1 MSDEAEVLLSAV
13 RARVDRWIHGADPA
27 GVLDDRAPEEF
38 ERLLNIVRETWPV
51 DPPPRFTAVFAEFF
65 RCRYSARPEEYT
77 DDLVVS
83 GTLFA
88 LVYGVEPGR
97 VPEQLRPLVA
107 ASLITSS
114 DPDLWG
120 VLVARAELGLPVP
133 PAVVDRQP
141 TFSDGRD
148 RPSFLSG
155 CADAVATLYAET
167 GVRSDLDDSIRL
179 CEAAVDLA
187 GPDHRHRAALLQ
199 NLAVG
204 LRDRALLAGS
214 PEDLDRAVD
223 VGREAVTASARPEA
237 RGHRATVLRNHGIT
251 LQHRYDRT
259 SRLDD
264 LQHAISAFEEV
275 IGLSADGPN
284 RAKTRSLLS
293 SGLLRRFEHLGNTDD
308 LDRGILQG
316 RQALDGLAA
325 DDGGRPAVQGNL
337 GVLLRTRNERVGA
350 PDDLH
355 EAMELLRG
363 AVESMDANHPDR
375 STTLANLGNAH
386 LDRSVLRSS
395 ARDLDDGIALLRQ
408 AAEVA
413 APTSRD
419 RYRSLGQLGSALY
432 RRFLRVR
439 EVRDIDEAVEVLQTA
454 AETLPDT
461 YIERRPTLNA
471 LGVALLARFGVT
483 DDPEDVERAHR
494 TLAECLRLSP
504 VGSPDHSGAL
514 SNLASTLYFRA
525 RRGDRA
531 EDLTAAIDA
540 IRSAVDTTAPDHPE
554 RSGMLTKLS
563 ILLRSRSRL
572 EDRPGDLDLA
582 VDAARASL
590 QAPVSSR
597 PDRAH
602 ESLAVAHAL
611 IDRLA
616 VNASVTDA
624 SAAVA
629 LLRKVARSATADVYA
644 RLEAARTA
652 GNLTARVGGRPGA
665 AVDDYDVVE
674 LLPLLAWHGLE
685 RTSRERLLTE
695 WPGLVRDAAAAAV
708 DALRLP
714 RAVEQLEQG
723 RAVMWSQL
731 LAVRGDLTRLSAEH
745 PDLAERLT
753 DIRNE
758 LDKASPALPEEA
770 PAVPVPRSSPHR
782 PEAPRLPRVPG
793 GAVGSVERELVA
805 SDPRPD
811 EPGNEELSALTAEVD
826 RRVRAY
832 RALRD
837 PELVLHDQASE
848 EARRIGELADA
859 AGRDRVE
866 AAAAMHAVA
875 WLRWCRGRE
884 LPGEQGARESLAA
897 FESFGRIWG
906 ISLDLVAPGLVPPE
920 LAARTAEIRPET
932 DSVRLEDGPLVLGI
946 SGTALLSG
954 DRAGL
959 AKAAADLGRLAGHL
973 AEDDPFRPLC
983 SAHAATVYVSRFRVS
998 GDEADRRE
1006 AVLCARDVVARGQA
1020 PVLRL
1025 IGLSVLG
1032 EALLL
1037 GFASAGVTPGDA
1049 GDPGDLD
1056 EAVGLLREA
1065 VDLAREVET
1074 EAETEVDQGDEGA
1087 LPETTADRVRRLNSL
1102 VQLANAL
1109 LARYRVR
1116 ADGSDL
1122 DEAVR
1127 ECLTAFGLLPPEH
1140 RAHPGARE
1148 VFAAVLEEVNKDSDD
1163 PARLEQSL
1171 LLCRALFAMTGMP
1184 MPSETGTPDAAAKI
1198 PENAE
1203 AGRPSV
1209 AGSKRFSVPPRADG
1223 PAADTHATDVTF
1235 GSATVA
1241 ATVVDDTDH
1250 ERWLATVRR
1259 ICRSGGVV
1267 LVPEHPS
1274 PRRERAGE
1282 RPDLFDLEG
1291 MVERVGDC
1299 AAVPLE
1305 VFDESVTA
1313 DFDALPGE
1321 LRELFPPLLDVQA
1334 FPCLLAG
1341 ATTLRNLLS
1350 DNGIS
1355 LPDGLVSR
1363 SRPVRTDFR
1372 EWAHL
1377 WAPGDDD
1384 ESPAHIEERL
1394 LRGDGRSVLAYSVA
1408 QLLATGHRNGALHGD
1423 ARWESFAWSP
1433 ERGCA
1438 VILAHDARYL
1448 DRPPTPAQC
1457 ATDVMPLLPSLSRPT
1472 WRAFRLGYLRGR
1484 PDGPDGRNM
1493 IDLIEFGDTTGW
1505 MQAMAR
1511 NDMVEAVDLLG
1522 EALDRCGPADQVGR
1536 MVITANLAEALSR
1549 SGRHEQACAAAEAA
1563 WSAGRTLA
1571 PEFTPL
1577 LALQAGLASLRAG
1590 DRDAAAETMLG
1601 LIIGVSTPLVSEYAM
1616 RVVNHLFPG
1625 DGDVPALPDE
1635 ELPFIARRGDQLVIL
1650 DKAVTS
1656 EGYAS

>member
-1 MSDEAEVLLSAV
+1 MSDEAEVLLSAL
-13 RARVDRWIHGADPA
+13 RARVDRWVHDGDPA

-38 ERLLNIVRETWPV
+38 ERLLTIVRETWPV
-51 DPPPRFTAVFAEFF
+51 GPPPRFMAVFAEFF
-65 RCRYSARPEEYT
+65 HCRYSARPEEYA
-77 DDLVVS
+77 DSLVVS
-83 GTLFA
+83 GNLFA
-88 LVYGVEPGR
+88 MVYGVEPGR

-107 ASLITSS
+107 ASLIASS

-133 PAVVDRQP
+133 PGVVDRQP
-141 TFSDGRD
+141 MLSDGRD
-148 RPSFLSG
+148 RPGFLSG

-251 LQHRYDRT
+251 LQSRYDST
-259 SRLDD
+259 GRLDD
-264 LQHAISAFEEV
+264 LQHAISAFEEA

-375 STTLANLGNAH
+375 STTLANLGNAY
-386 LDRSVLRSS
+386 LGRSVLRSS

-419 RYRSLGQLGSALY
+419 RYRRLGQLGSALY

-439 EVRDIDEAVEVLQTA
+439 EVRDLDEAVEVLQTVA
-454 AETLPDT
+454 KTVPDT
-461 YIERRPTLNA
+461 HIERRPTLNA

-514 SNLASTLYFRA
+514 SNLASTLYLRA

-554 RSGMLTKLS
+554 WSGMLIKLS

-572 EDRPGDLDLA
+572 EDHPGDLDLA
-582 VDAARASL
+582 VDAARAAL

-597 PDRAH
+597 PDRVP

-644 RLEAARTA
+644 RLEAAQTA
-652 GNLTARVGGRPGA
+652 GDLTARVAGRPGA

-758 LDKASPALPEEA
+758 LDKASPALPGEA
-770 PAVPVPRSSPHR
+770 PAVPVPQPSPHR

-793 GAVGSVERELVA
+793 GAMGPVERELVA
-805 SDPRPD
+805 SEPRPD
-811 EPGNEELSALTAEVD
+811 EAGNEELSALTAEVD

-837 PELVLHDQASE
+837 TEPVLHERASE

-859 AGRDRVE
+859 AGGDRVE
-866 AAAAMHAVA
+866 AAAALHAVA

-906 ISLDLVAPGLVPPE
+906 MSLALVAPGLVDRE
-920 LAARTAEIRPET
+920 LAARTAELRPET
-932 DSVRLEDGPLVLGI
+932 DSVRPENGPLVLGI
-946 SGTALLSG
+946 SGTALLSR

-959 AKAAADLGRLAGHL
+959 AKAAADLGRLAEHL

-983 SAHAATVYVSRFRVS
+983 SAHAAAVHMSRFRVS
-998 GDEADRRE
+998 RDDADRRE
-1006 AVLCARDVVARGQA
+1006 AVRCARDVVARGQA
-1020 PVLRL
+1020 PAVRL
-1025 IGLSVLG
+1025 IGLSVLS

-1037 GFASAGVTPGDA
+1037 GFTSAVVSPGRPGSP

-1065 VDLAREVET
+1065 VDLSREVET
-1074 EAETEVDQGDEGA
+1074 EVGQGDEGVV
-1087 LPETTADRVRRLNSL
+1087 PETTADRARRLNSL

-1116 ADGSDL
+1116 ADVSDL

-1127 ECLTAFGLLPPEH
+1127 GCLTAFGLLPPEN
-1140 RAHPGARE
+1140 RAHPGART
-1148 VFAAVLEEVNKDSDD
+1148 VFVAVLEEVNRDSDD

-1184 MPSETGTPDAAAKI
+1184 MPSETGTADAAANI
-1198 PENAE
+1198 PEKAE

-1209 AGSKRFSVPPRADG
+1209 AGSERFSAPPRADG
-1223 PAADTHATDVTF
+1223 LAAATHATDVTF

-1250 ERWLATVRR
+1250 EHWLATVRR

-1267 LVPEHPS
+1267 LVPERLS
-1274 PRRERAGE
+1274 PRTERAGE
-1282 RPDLFDLEG
+1282 RPELFDIEG
-1291 MVERVGDC
+1291 MVERVSDC

-1305 VFDESVTA
+1305 VFDERVTA
-1313 DFDALPGE
+1313 GLDALPGE
-1321 LRELFPPLLDVQA
+1321 LRKLFPPLLGVQA

-1363 SRPVRTDFR
+1363 SRPVHTDFR

-1384 ESPAHIEERL
+1384 ESLAHIEERL
-1394 LRGDGRSVLAYSVA
+1394 RRGDGRSVLAYSVA
-1408 QLLATGHRNGALHGD
+1408 RLLATGHRNGALHGD
-1423 ARWESFAWSP
+1423 ARWESFGWSP

-1472 WRAFRLGYLRGR
+1472 WRAFRLGYLRGWS
-1484 PDGPDGRNM
+1484 DGRNV

-1505 MQAMAR
+1505 LQAMAR

-1563 WSAGRTLA
+1563 WSASRTLA

-1590 DRDAAAETMLG
+1590 DRDAAVETMLG

-1616 RVVNHLFPG
+1616 RVVYHLFPG

-1635 ELPFIARRGDQLVIL
+1635 ELPLFARRGDQLVIL
-1650 DKAVTS
+1650 NKAVTS
-1656 EGYAS
+1656 EGEVS

>member
-1 MSDEAEVLLSAV
+1 MSDEAEVLLSALQ
-13 RARVDRWIHGADPA
+13 ARVDRWLHSKDPA
-27 GVLDDRAPEEF
+27 GVLDDRAREEC

-51 DPPPRFTAVFAEFF
+51 DPPPRFTAVFADFF
-65 RCRYSARPEEYT
+65 RCRYAACPEEYA

-83 GTLFA
+83 GFMFA
-88 LVYGVEPGR
+88 LIYDVEPGR
-97 VPEQLRPLVA
+97 VPEQLRPHVA
-107 ASLITSS
+107 SSLITSS
-114 DPDLWG
+114 DLDLWG
-120 VLVARAELGLPVP
+120 VLIARAELGLPIP
-133 PAVVDRQP
+133 PAVVDRQA
-141 TFSDGRD
+141 TFHDGRD
-148 RPSFLSG
+148 RPTFLSR
-155 CADAVATLYAET
+155 CADAVAALYTET

-204 LRDRALLAGS
+204 LRDRALLTGS
-214 PEDLDRAVD
+214 RTDMDRAVD
-223 VGREAVTASARPEA
+223 VGQEAVVATARPEGRA
-237 RGHRATVLRNHGIT
+237 HRATVLRNHATT
-251 LQHRYDRT
+251 LQHCYDT
-259 SRLDD
+259 TGRLED

-284 RAKTRSLLS
+284 RATTRSLLS
-293 SGLLRRFEHLGNTDD
+293 SALLRRFEHLGNTDD
-308 LDRGILQG
+308 LDRGIVQG

-355 EAMELLRG
+355 EAIELLRG
-363 AVESMDANHPDR
+363 AVESMPADHPDR

-395 ARDLDDGIALLRQ
+395 VKDLNDGIALLRQ
-408 AAEVA
+408 AADVA
-413 APTSRD
+413 APASRD
-419 RYRSLGQLGSALY
+419 RHRSLGQLGSALY
-432 RRFLRVR
+432 RRFQRVR
-439 EVRDIDEAVEVLQTA
+439 EVRDIDEAVEILQTA

-461 YIERRPTLNA
+461 HIERRPTLNA
-471 LGVALLARFGVT
+471 LGVALLARYGLR

-504 VGSPDHSGAL
+504 VGSPDRSAAL
-514 SNLASTLYFRA
+514 SNLASALYLRA
-525 RRGDRA
+525 RRGARP
-531 EDLTAAIDA
+531 EDLTAAVDA
-540 IRSAVDTTAPDHPE
+540 IRSAVDITAPDHPE
-554 RSGMLTKLS
+554 RASMLIKLS

-572 EDRPGDLDLA
+572 QDEPGDLDLA
-582 VDAARASL
+582 VDAARAAL

-597 PDRAH
+597 PDRAY

-629 LLRKVARSATADVYA
+629 LLRKVVSSATADVYA

-652 GNLTARVGGRPGA
+652 GDLTATVGGRPGA
-665 AVDDYDVVE
+665 AVDDYDVME

-708 DALRLP
+708 DAHRLP

-723 RAVMWSQL
+723 RAVIWSQL

-745 PDLAERLT
+745 PDIAERLT

-758 LDKASPALPEEA
+758 LDRAPSVLPEEA
-770 PAVPVPRSSPHR
+770 ASLPLPRSSPHR
-782 PEAPRLPRVPG
+782 PEAPRLPRIPG
-793 GAVGSVERELVA
+793 GARKPVEQESVP

-811 EPGNEELSALTAEVD
+811 EAGNEELSALTEQVD
-826 RRVRAY
+826 RRVRTY
-832 RALRD
+832 RSLHD
-837 PELVLHDQASE
+837 PEPVLHARAAQ
-848 EARRIGELADA
+848 EAQRIGELAGA
-859 AGRDRVE
+859 AGRDQVE
-866 AAAAMHAVA
+866 AAAAMHTAA
-875 WLRWCRGRE
+875 WLRWYRGRE
-884 LPGEQGARESLAA
+884 LPTEQGAHEALTA

-906 ISLDLVAPGLVPPE
+906 MSLDWVAPDLMDPE
-920 LAARTAEIRPET
+920 LAARKAQLRLET
-932 DSVRLEDGPLVLGI
+932 DSERPEDGPLILRIAGTTLSSRDLG
-946 SGTALLSG
+946 
-954 DRAGL
+954 GL
-959 AKAAADLGRLAGHL
+959 AKAAADLARLAGHL

-983 SAHAATVYVSRFRVS
+983 SAHATTVHLSRFRVS
-998 GDEADRRE
+998 GDGEDRRQ
-1006 AVLCARDVVARGQA
+1006 AVRCARDTVARGQT
-1020 PVLRL
+1020 PVIRL
-1025 IGLSVLG
+1025 IGLSLLG

-1037 GFASAGVTPGDA
+1037 GVATDGESS

-1065 VDLAREVET
+1065 VDLAREIET
-1074 EAETEVDQGDEGA
+1074 EADPGDGAVTEA
-1087 LPETTADRVRRLNSL
+1087 TTDRARRLNSL
-1102 VQLANAL
+1102 VLLANAL

-1127 ECLTAFGLLPPEH
+1127 GCLTAVGLLPPEN
-1140 RAHPGARE
+1140 RSHPQTRKILT
-1148 VFAAVLEEVNKDSDD
+1148 AVLEEVHKDSDD
-1163 PARLEQSL
+1163 PARFEQSL

-1184 MPSETGTPDAAAKI
+1184 MPSEAAMPDPAANPPQNAK
-1198 PENAE
+1198 
-1203 AGRPSV
+1203 AGRPGA
-1209 AGSKRFSVPPRADG
+1209 AGTEPFAIPRRADG
-1223 PAADTHATDVTF
+1223 PGADTRATDVTF
-1235 GSATVA
+1235 GPATVA

-1267 LVPEHPS
+1267 LVPAIPS
-1274 PRRERAGE
+1274 PRREGKRE
-1282 RPDLFDLEG
+1282 RLELFDLEG

-1313 DFDALPGE
+1313 GLDAMPGE
-1321 LRELFPPLLDVQA
+1321 LYEHVPLLLGVQA

-1341 ATTLRNLLS
+1341 ATTLRDLLS

-1384 ESPAHIEERL
+1384 EAPAHIEERL
-1394 LRGDGRSVLAYSVA
+1394 RRGDGRSVLAYSVA

-1423 ARWESFAWSP
+1423 ARWESFGWSS

-1448 DRPPTPAQC
+1448 DQPPTPAQC
-1457 ATDVMPLLPSLSRPT
+1457 ATDVMPLLPSLSRPA
-1472 WRAFRLGYLRGR
+1472 WRAFRLGYLSGR
-1484 PDGPDGRNM
+1484 PDGSGRFDGRNV

-1505 MQAMAR
+1505 MQAMAQ
-1511 NDMVEAVDLLG
+1511 NDLAEAVDRLG
-1522 EALDRCGPADQVGR
+1522 EALDRCAPADQVGR
-1536 MVITANLAEALSR
+1536 MVLTANLAEALSR
-1549 SGRHEQACAAAEAA
+1549 SGRHEQARAAAEAA
-1563 WSAGRTLA
+1563 WSASRTLA

-1590 DRDAAAETMLG
+1590 DRDAAVQTMLG
-1601 LIIGVSTPLVSEYAM
+1601 LIIGVSTPGVSEYAM
-1616 RVVNHLFPG
+1616 RVVSHLFSG
-1625 DGDVPALPDE
+1625 DGSGDVPALPDE

-1650 DKAVTS
+1650 EKR
-1656 EGYAS
+1656 

>member
-1 MSDEAEVLLSAV
+1 MSDEAEVLLSALQ
-13 RARVDRWIHGADPA
+13 ARVDRWVHGADPA
-27 GVLDDRAPEEF
+27 GVFDDRAPEEF

-51 DPPPRFTAVFAEFF
+51 DPPPRFIAVFAEFF
-65 RCRYSARPEEYT
+65 RCRYSARPEEYAE
-77 DDLVVS
+77 DLVVS
-83 GTLFA
+83 GNMFA
-88 LVYGVEPGR
+88 LIYDVEPGR

-114 DPDLWG
+114 DPGLWG

-133 PAVVDRQP
+133 PGVVDRQP

-155 CADAVATLYAET
+155 CANAVATLYAET

-187 GPDHRHRAALLQ
+187 SPDHRHRAALLQ

-204 LRDRALLAGS
+204 LRDRALLVGS
-214 PEDLDRAVD
+214 SEDLDRAVD
-223 VGREAVTASARPEA
+223 VGREAVTASARPET

-251 LQHRYDRT
+251 LQCRYDRT
-259 SRLDD
+259 GRLED
-264 LQHAISAFEEV
+264 LQHAISAFEEA
-275 IGLSADGPN
+275 IELSADGPN

-308 LDRGILQG
+308 LDWGILQG

-386 LDRSVLRSS
+386 LDRSVLQSS

-419 RYRSLGQLGSALY
+419 RCRSLGQLGSALY

-461 YIERRPTLNA
+461 HIERRPTLNA
-471 LGVALLARFGVT
+471 LGVALLARFDVT

-494 TLAECLRLSP
+494 TLSECLRLSP
-504 VGSPDHSGAL
+504 VGSPDRSGAL
-514 SNLASTLYFRA
+514 SNLASTLYLRA

-531 EDLTAAIDA
+531 EDLTAAIDT

-572 EDRPGDLDLA
+572 EDRPCDLDLA
-582 VDAARASL
+582 VDAAWAAL

-616 VNASVTDA
+616 VNASVADA

-644 RLEAARTA
+644 RLEAARAA
-652 GNLTARVGGRPGA
+652 GDLTVRVGGRPGA

-695 WPGLVRDAAAAAV
+695 WPGLVRDGAAAAV

-714 RAVEQLEQG
+714 RAVEQLERG

-745 PDLAERLT
+745 PDFAERLT

-758 LDKASPALPEEA
+758 LDKTPSALPEEA

-782 PEAPRLPRVPG
+782 PEAPRLLRVPG
-793 GAVGSVERELVA
+793 GDKGPVERDPVT

-811 EPGNEELSALTAEVD
+811 EPGTEELSALTAEAD

-837 PELVLHDQASE
+837 PEPVLHDRAAE
-848 EARRIGELADA
+848 EVLRIGELAGA
-859 AGRDRVE
+859 AGRDWVE
-866 AAAAMHAVA
+866 AAAAIHAAA

-884 LPGEQGARESLAA
+884 LPGEQGARESLTA

-906 ISLDLVAPGLVPPE
+906 MSLDLVAPGLVDPE

-932 DSVRLEDGPLVLGI
+932 DSVRPEDGPLILRI
-946 SGTALLSG
+946 SGTELFSRDL
-954 DRAGL
+954 AGL

-983 SAHAATVYVSRFRVS
+983 SAHAAIVYMSRFRVS
-998 GDEADRRE
+998 GDGADRRE
-1006 AVLCARDVVARGQA
+1006 AVRCARDVVARGQA
-1020 PVLRL
+1020 PVVRL

-1037 GFASAGVTPGDA
+1037 GVAAAGVSSGDT
-1049 GDPGDLD
+1049 GDLD
-1056 EAVGLLREA
+1056 EAVGFLREA
-1065 VDLAREVET
+1065 VDLAREVES
-1074 EAETEVDQGDEGA
+1074 EVDPGDEGA
-1087 LPETTADRVRRLNSL
+1087 VRDTTADRGRLNSL
-1102 VQLANAL
+1102 VLLANAL
-1109 LARYRVR
+1109 LVRYRVR

-1127 ECLTAFGLLPPEH
+1127 GCLTAFGLLTPEH
-1140 RAHPGARE
+1140 RAHPEARK
-1148 VFAAVLEEVNKDSDD
+1148 VFTAVLEEVNKDSDD

-1171 LLCRALFAMTGMP
+1171 LLGRALFAMTGMP
-1184 MPSETGTPDAAAKI
+1184 MPSETGTPDAAAEI

-1203 AGRPSV
+1203 AGRPSD
-1209 AGSKRFSVPPRADG
+1209 AGSERFSVPRRADG

-1267 LVPEHPS
+1267 LVPEIP
-1274 PRRERAGE
+1274 PLRRKRTRERLE
-1282 RPDLFDLEG
+1282 LFDLEG

-1305 VFDESVTA
+1305 VFDESVTSGL
-1313 DFDALPGE
+1313 DALPGE
-1321 LRELFPPLLDVQA
+1321 LREHFPLLLGVQA

-1372 EWAHL
+1372 EWVHL

-1394 LRGDGRSVLAYSVA
+1394 RRGDGRSVLAYSVA

-1448 DRPPTPAQC
+1448 DQPPTPAQC
-1457 ATDVMPLLPSLSRPT
+1457 ATDVMPLLPSLSRPS

-1484 PDGPDGRNM
+1484 PDGPDGRNV

-1549 SGRHEQACAAAEAA
+1549 SGRHEQACAAAEVA

-1590 DRDAAAETMLG
+1590 DRDAAVETMLG
-1601 LIIGVSTPLVSEYAM
+1601 LTIGVSTPLVLSEYAM
-1616 RVVNHLFPG
+1616 RVVAHLFPG

-1650 DKAVTS
+1650 DKAVTN
-1656 EGYAS
+1656 EGDTS

>member
-1 MSDEAEVLLSAV
+1 MRDEAEVLLSALQ
-13 RARVDRWIHGADPA
+13 ARVDRWVHGGDPV

-38 ERLLNIVRETWPV
+38 ERLLNIVRETCPV
-51 DPPPRFTAVFAEFF
+51 NPPPRFMAVFAEFF
-65 RCRYSARPEEYT
+65 RCRYSARPEEYA

-83 GTLFA
+83 GNLFA

-107 ASLITSS
+107 ESLITSS

-120 VLVARAELGLPVP
+120 VLVARAVLGLPVP
-133 PAVVDRQP
+133 PGAVDGRP
-141 TFSDGRD
+141 TLSDGRD
-148 RPSFLSG
+148 RPSFLSR
-155 CADAVATLYAET
+155 CANAVTDLYEET

-179 CEAAVDLA
+179 CGAAVDLA

-204 LRDRALLAGS
+204 LRDRALHAGS

-237 RGHRATVLRNHGIT
+237 RDHRATVLRNHGTT

-259 SRLDD
+259 GRLDD

-350 PDDLH
+350 PDDLR

-395 ARDLDDGIALLRQ
+395 ARDLDDGITLLRQ
-408 AAEVA
+408 AAEAA

-439 EVRDIDEAVEVLQTA
+439 EVRDIDEAVEVLRTA

-461 YIERRPTLNA
+461 HIERRPTLNA
-471 LGVALLARFGVT
+471 LGVSLLARFGVT

-494 TLAECLRLSP
+494 ALTECLRISP

-514 SNLASTLYFRA
+514 SNLASTLYLRA
-525 RRGDRA
+525 RHGDRA

-540 IRSAVDTTAPDHPE
+540 IRSAVDTTAPDHPG
-554 RSGMLTKLS
+554 RSDMLTKLS
-563 ILLRSRSRL
+563 ILLRSRSRS

-582 VDAARASL
+582 VDAAWAAL

-616 VNASVTDA
+616 VTASVPDA
-624 SAAVA
+624 STAVA
-629 LLRKVARSATADVYA
+629 LLRKVARSKTADVYA

-652 GNLTARVGGRPGA
+652 GDLTARVGGRPGT

-685 RTSRERLLTE
+685 RTSRERLLTQ

-714 RAVEQLEQG
+714 RAVERLEQG
-723 RAVMWSQL
+723 RGVMWSQL

-745 PDLAERLT
+745 PELAERLA

-758 LDKASPALPEEA
+758 LDKAPPALPEET
-770 PAVPVPRSSPHR
+770 PAVPVLRPGAHG

-793 GAVGSVERELVA
+793 GAVGPAEREPVSSA
-805 SDPRPD
+805 RRP
-811 EPGNEELSALTAEVD
+811 ERAGNEDLAALTAEVD

-837 PELVLHDQASE
+837 PEPVLHDRASE

-866 AAAAMHAVA
+866 AAAAVHAVA

-884 LPGEQGARESLAA
+884 LPGEQGTRESLAA
-897 FESFGRIWG
+897 LESFGRVWG
-906 ISLDLVAPGLVPPE
+906 MSLDTVVPGLVDPG
-920 LAARTAEIRPET
+920 LAARTTEPRPET
-932 DSVRLEDGPLVLGI
+932 DPARPEDGSLILGI
-946 SGTALLSG
+946 SGAALLSR

-959 AKAAADLGRLAGHL
+959 AKAAADLARLAGHL

-983 SAHAATVYVSRFRVS
+983 SAHATAVYMSRFRVS
-998 GDEADRRE
+998 GDDADRRE
-1006 AVLCARDVVARGQA
+1006 AVRCARDVVAREQA
-1020 PVLRL
+1020 PLVRL

-1037 GFASAGVTPGDA
+1037 GFASA

-1065 VDLAREVET
+1065 VDLAREVE
-1074 EAETEVDQGDEGA
+1074 AEIHQGGEGA
-1087 LPETTADRVRRLNSL
+1087 VPETTTDRARRLNSL
-1102 VQLANAL
+1102 MQLANAL

-1116 ADGSDL
+1116 ADASDL

-1127 ECLTAFGLLPPEH
+1127 GCLTAFGLLPPDH
-1140 RAHPGARE
+1140 LDRLGARK
-1148 VFAAVLEEVNKDSDD
+1148 VFVAVLEEVNKDSDG

-1171 LLCRALFAMTGMP
+1171 LLCRALSAITGMP
-1184 MPSETGTPDAAAKI
+1184 MPSETGARDAAANI

-1209 AGSKRFSVPPRADG
+1209 AGSVPFSVPQRADG

-1250 ERWLATVRR
+1250 ERWLTTVRR

-1267 LVPEHPS
+1267 LVPERPS
-1274 PRRERAGE
+1274 LQGERAGE
-1282 RPDLFDLEG
+1282 RPELFDLEG
-1291 MVERVGDC
+1291 MVECVGDC

-1313 DFDALPGE
+1313 GLAALPGE
-1321 LRELFPPLLDVQA
+1321 PRDSLPPLLGVQV

-1341 ATTLRNLLS
+1341 ATTLRNLLTG
-1350 DNGIS
+1350 NGIS
-1355 LPDGLVSR
+1355 LPDGFVSR

-1377 WAPGDDD
+1377 WVPGDDE
-1384 ESPAHIEERL
+1384 ESAAHIEERL
-1394 LRGDGRSVLAYSVA
+1394 RRGDGRGVLAYSVA

-1423 ARWESFAWSP
+1423 ARWESFGWSP

-1438 VILAHDARYL
+1438 VILTHDARHL

-1457 ATDVMPLLPSLSRPT
+1457 ATDVMPLLRSLSRPT

-1484 PDGPDGRNM
+1484 LDGPGGRNV

-1549 SGRHEQACAAAEAA
+1549 SGRHEQACAAAVTA

-1571 PEFTPL
+1571 PDFTPL

-1590 DRDAAAETMLG
+1590 DRDAAVETMLG

-1650 DKAVTS
+1650 DKAATS
-1656 EGYAS
+1656 EGETS

>member
-1 MSDEAEVLLSAV
+1 MSDEAEVLLLALQ
-13 RARVDRWIHGADPA
+13 ARVDRWVHDGDPA

-51 DPPPRFTAVFAEFF
+51 DPPPRFMAVFAEFF
-65 RCRYSARPEEYT
+65 RCRSSARPEEYA

-83 GTLFA
+83 GNLFA

-107 ASLITSS
+107 ASLIASS

-133 PAVVDRQP
+133 PGVVDRQP

-148 RPSFLSG
+148 RPIFLSG
-155 CADAVATLYAET
+155 CADAVATLYAEK

-179 CEAAVDLA
+179 CGAAVDLA

-204 LRDRALLAGS
+204 LRERALLAGS
-214 PEDLDRAVD
+214 PGDLDRAVD
-223 VGREAVTASARPEA
+223 VGGEAVTASARPEA

-251 LQHRYDRT
+251 LQHRYDST
-259 SRLDD
+259 GRLDD
-264 LQHAISAFEEV
+264 LQHAMSAFEEV
-275 IGLSADGPN
+275 IRLSADGPG

-325 DDGGRPAVQGNL
+325 DDAGRPAVQGNL

-413 APTSRD
+413 VPTSRD

-439 EVRDIDEAVEVLQTA
+439 EVRDIDEAVEALQTVA
-454 AETLPDT
+454 KTLPDT
-461 YIERRPTLNA
+461 HIERRPTLNA

-483 DDPEDVERAHR
+483 DDPQDVERAHR

-554 RSGMLTKLS
+554 RAGMLIKLS

-572 EDRPGDLDLA
+572 EEHPGDLDLA
-582 VDAARASL
+582 VDAARAAL

-624 SAAVA
+624 SAAAA

-652 GNLTARVGGRPGA
+652 GDLTARVGGRPGA

-685 RTSRERLLTE
+685 WTSRERLLTE
-695 WPGLVRDAAAAAV
+695 WPGLVRDAAAAAI
-708 DALRLP
+708 DSLRLP

-770 PAVPVPRSSPHR
+770 PAVTVPRSSPHR
-782 PEAPRLPRVPG
+782 PEAPRLLRVPG
-793 GAVGSVERELVA
+793 GAMGPVERELVP

-811 EPGNEELSALTAEVD
+811 EAGTGELSALTAEVD
-826 RRVRAY
+826 RRVHAY
-832 RALRD
+832 RVLRD
-837 PELVLHDQASE
+837 PEPVLHDRASE

-859 AGRDRVE
+859 PGGDRVE
-866 AAAAMHAVA
+866 AAAAVHAVA

-906 ISLDLVAPGLVPPE
+906 MSLDLVAPGLVDRE
-920 LAARTAEIRPET
+920 LAARTAELRPET
-932 DSVRLEDGPLVLGI
+932 DSVWPENRPLVLGI
-946 SGTALLSG
+946 SGTALLSR

-959 AKAAADLGRLAGHL
+959 AKAAADLGRLAEHL

-983 SAHAATVYVSRFRVS
+983 SARAVAVHMSRFRVS
-998 GDEADRRE
+998 GDDADRRE
-1006 AVLCARDVVARGQA
+1006 AVRCARDVVSCGQA
-1020 PVLRL
+1020 PVVRL
-1025 IGLSVLG
+1025 IGLSMLA

-1037 GFASAGVTPGDA
+1037 GFASADVSPGA
-1049 GDPGDLD
+1049 PGDLD

-1065 VDLAREVET
+1065 VELAREVE
-1074 EAETEVDQGDEGA
+1074 AEVGQGDEGA
-1087 LPETTADRVRRLNSL
+1087 VPETTADRARRVNSL

-1116 ADGSDL
+1116 ADVSDL

-1127 ECLTAFGLLPPEH
+1127 GCLTAFGLLPPEH
-1140 RAHPGARE
+1140 RAHPGARK
-1148 VFAAVLEEVNKDSDD
+1148 VFAAVLVEVNKDSDD

-1171 LLCRALFAMTGMP
+1171 LLCRALFAMTGTP
-1184 MPSETGTPDAAAKI
+1184 MPSETGTSDTAADI
-1198 PENAE
+1198 PESAE

-1209 AGSKRFSVPPRADG
+1209 AGSERFSVPPRANG

-1250 ERWLATVRR
+1250 ERWLASVQR

-1267 LVPEHPS
+1267 LVPERPS
-1274 PRRERAGE
+1274 PRRERTGE
-1282 RPDLFDLEG
+1282 RPELFDLDG

-1305 VFDESVTA
+1305 AFDESVTA
-1313 DFDALPGE
+1313 GLDALPGE
-1321 LRELFPPLLDVQA
+1321 LRELFPPLLGVQA

-1341 ATTLRNLLS
+1341 ATTLSNLLS

-1384 ESPAHIEERL
+1384 ESLAHIEERL
-1394 LRGDGRSVLAYSVA
+1394 RRGDGRSVLAYSMA

-1423 ARWESFAWSP
+1423 ARWESFSWSP

-1457 ATDVMPLLPSLSRPT
+1457 ATDLMPLLPSLSRPT

-1484 PDGPDGRNM
+1484 PDGPDARNV

-1549 SGRHEQACAAAEAA
+1549 SGRHDQACAAAEAA
-1563 WSAGRTLA
+1563 WSSGRALA

-1590 DRDAAAETMLG
+1590 DRDAAVETMLG
-1601 LIIGVSTPLVSEYAM
+1601 LIIGVSTPLVSEHAM
-1616 RVVNHLFPG
+1616 RVVDHLFPG
-1625 DGDVPALPDE
+1625 DGDVPALPEE
-1635 ELPFIARRGDQLVIL
+1635 ELPFIARRGDQLVIG
-1650 DKAVTS
+1650 TR
-1656 EGYAS
+1656 G